1 MTEQPNT
8 LRAFIPNSYSV
19 EAINGS
25 LAIWGH
31 SEHCVSPLAYLRR
44 PKWIKDD
51 ASWEKIVKS
60 VRFSLDT
67 QTIIE

>member
-1 MTEQPNT
+1 MTEQSNT
-8 LRAFIPNSYSV
+8 PPAFIPNSYSV
-19 EAINGS
+19 EAIGGS

-44 PKWIKDD
+44 PRWIKDG

-60 VRFSLDT
+60 VGFSLDT
-67 QTIIE
+67 QTIIK